1 MGKISVN
8 RVTNA
13 NVYIDGDSFLGK
25 VEEITLP
32 DLKPMMSEH
41 KALGLVGKFELPSG
55 FEKMEGKIKF
65 NSLYPAVS
73 TKFANVFGFMQ
84 LQVRANIETI
94 SSSGRSEAPWVC
106 LLTIQSK
113 KYQVGGFKQHDNVER
128 ESDFNV
134 LYIKEIIDG
143 EVKLEVDVLSNIY
156 KVDGVDLLAKYNKNL
171 GV

>member
-13 NVYIDGDSFLGK
+13 NIYIDGDSFLGK

-55 FEKMEGKIKF
+55 FEKMEGKVKF
-65 NSLYPAVS
+65 NSKYPAVA
-73 TKFANVFGFMQ
+73 TKFANVYGFMQ
-84 LQVRANIETI
+84 IQVRANIEVI
-94 SSSGRSEAPWVC
+94 SSSGRTEVPYVC
-106 LLTIQSK
+106 SLTIQSK
-113 KYQVGGFKQHDNVER
+113 KYQLGGFKQHDNVES

-134 LYIKEIIDG
+134 LYVKETIDG
-143 EVKLEVDVLSNIY
+143 QVKLEFDVLSNIY